1 MSRSVELKYHLDY
14 DQFTAVTISFTLGLA
29 QVYNISYHCFV
40 AILELLTSQ
49 SRMCHHHKS
58 ERAAIKQSYFPVAV
72 AIILFCPGFV
82 YVTYYRIL

>member
-40 AILELLTSQ
+40 AILSQ

-58 ERAAIKQSYFPVAV
+58 ERAAIKQCYFPFAV

>member
-1 MSRSVELKYHLDY
+1 
-14 DQFTAVTISFTLGLA
+14 
-29 QVYNISYHCFV
+29 
-40 AILELLTSQ
+40 
-49 SRMCHHHKS
+49 MCHHHKS